1 MKTSAITDKIP
12 DVPTL
17 KEIEDWRAQHAI
29 SRQALAD
36 MLHVNYKA
44 LCPILAGTR
53 PLTPRLAARIDDLME
68 NHDKGLT
75 ITLPHEFAPL
85 LTTWA
90 ATANL
95 TVDELVAQLLADVL
109 KIKKD

>member
-1 MKTSAITDKIP
+1 MK
-12 DVPTL
+12 
-17 KEIEDWRAQHAI
+17 
-29 SRQALAD
+29 
-36 MLHVNYKA
+36 
-44 LCPILAGTR
+44 
-53 PLTPRLAARIDDLME
+53 
-68 NHDKGLT
+68 NHDIGHT
-75 ITLPHEFAPL
+75 ITLPHEFVPL

>member
-1 MKTSAITDKIP
+1 
-12 DVPTL
+12 
-17 KEIEDWRAQHAI
+17 
-29 SRQALAD
+29 

-53 PLTPRLAARIDDLME
+53 SLTPQLAARIADLME
-68 NHDKGLT
+68 NHNKGLA

-95 TVDELVAQLLADVL
+95 NVDELVAQLLADVL
-109 KIKKD
+109 KIKQKKK

>member
-1 MKTSAITDKIP
+1 
-12 DVPTL
+12 
-17 KEIEDWRAQHAI
+17 
-29 SRQALAD
+29 
-36 MLHVNYKA
+36 
-44 LCPILAGTR
+44 
-53 PLTPRLAARIDDLME
+53 ME

-95 TVDELVAQLLADVL
+95 IVDELVAQLLADVL